1 MKITI
6 DVDAVINEAVK
17 HMEDED
23 DLRFSV
29 GIAMQELYWDIW
41 EQVQERMVK
50 KYYDGVKENTY
61 S

>member
-29 GIAMQELYWDIW
+29 GMAMQELYWDIW
-41 EQVQERMVK
+41 EQVQESMVK

>member
-29 GIAMQELYWDIW
+29 GMAMQELYWDIW

>member
-6 DVDAVINEAVK
+6 DVNEVINKAVT
-17 HMEDED
+17 HMEDET
-23 DLRFSV
+23 DLRYSV
-29 GIAMQELYWDIW
+29 GMAMQELYWDIW

-50 KYYDGVKENTY
+50 QYYDGVKENTY